1 MFSSGGRSKMPKYRV
16 YITVYHAIDIEAHNR
31 AEALNEAEQEI
42 WDDHIKD
49 VVIDV
54 EEMSDEY
61 K

>member
-1 MFSSGGRSKMPKYRV
+1 MPKYRV

>member
-1 MFSSGGRSKMPKYRV
+1 MPKYRV
-16 YITVYHAIDIEAHNR
+16 YINVYHAIDIEAHNR

-49 VVIDV
+49 VVINV
-54 EEMSDEY
+54 EEMGDEY